1 MTVCTRWALVSWV
14 MLVAGWAV
22 AAEQSATESGP
33 AGAEAS
39 EPAASEAVEPAGEPA
54 LGLKNQK
61 FNELFSQWKAVL
73 AEIRQLQAEYRT
85 ADAGR
90 KAEIKKRFGEL
101 VEEGETLQPQLVEAA
116 REAYLED
123 AKAGETAGEFLFD
136 AVVHASCR
144 DQYED
149 VLPAAEALIEGGFPN
164 KSVYAWAGLAALV
177 TNELEGAETYFQ
189 AADEHD
195 AFKALRALDRGHQL
209 GNIGDVYDEV
219 VSYYRKAWPKEEE
232 IRAGEAEADDLPRV
246 LLVTNKGEIE
256 LELFENEAP
265 NTVANFISL
274 VEKGFYN
281 GLTFHRVLAG
291 YMAQGGCPDG
301 TGRGGPGYKIPCECY
316 RPDHRLHFR
325 GTLSMAH
332 AGRDTG
338 GSQFFLNFLPTRH
351 LDGEHTVFGRAIR
364 GIEVL
369 AKIQRRNPESL
380 NPPKADKILE
390 AKVLRK
396 REHAY
401 VPKKVG
407 E

>member
-1 MTVCTRWALVSWV
+1 MG
-14 MLVAGWAV
+14 GWAV
-22 AAEQSATESGP
+22 AAEQAATDPDP
-33 AGAEAS
+33 AAEGS
-39 EPAASEAVEPAGEPA
+39 QPAASEELEPAGQPA
-54 LGLKNQK
+54 LGPKNQK
-61 FNELFSQWKAVL
+61 FHDLFSQWKGVL
-73 AEIRQLQAEYRT
+73 AEIRQLQAEYAA

-90 KAEIKKRFGEL
+90 KAEVKKRFGEL
-101 VEEGETLQPQLVEAA
+101 VEQGEALQPQLVEAA

-123 AKAGETAGEFLFD
+123 AKAGETAGELLLD
-136 AVVHASCR
+136 AVLHESCR
-144 DQYED
+144 ENYED
-149 VLPAAEALIEGGFPN
+149 ALPLAEALIEGGFAD
-164 KSVYAWAGLAALV
+164 KSVFAWAGLAALV
-177 TNELEGAETYFQ
+177 TNQFDAAERYLT
-189 AADEHD
+189 AADEND
-195 AFKALRALDRGHQL
+195 ALKALRALDPDHRL
-209 GNIGDVYDEV
+209 RNIGASYQELL
-219 VSYYRKAWPKEEE
+219 SYYKKAWPKEQE

-274 VEKGFYN
+274 VEKGFYD
-281 GLTFHRVLAG
+281 GVTFHRVLPG
-291 YMAQGGCPDG
+291 FMAQGGSPDG
-301 TGRGGPGYKIPCECY
+301 TGGGGPGYQIRCECY

-338 GSQFFLNFLPTRH
+338 GSQFFLTFTPTDH
-351 LDGEHTVFGRAIR
+351 LDGRHTAFGRVVR
-364 GIEVL
+364 GMDVL
-369 AKIQRRNPESL
+369 AKIQRRNPQRP